1 MSEDVFKMNKTGEE
15 KEFIAIDDLC
25 LDEENPRFDV
35 NELEEGG
42 QSGII
47 AWLIEHEQV
56 LALARDIVAVG
67 PSPLHRICAMRENG
81 RNVVLNGN
89 RRICALK
96 LLRNPDLA
104 PEKERGR
111 FKSAVKSLDTKLPET
126 VECVFFDNRDKA
138 GPWLEREHMGASK
151 GRGLRPWS
159 AMRKNHY
166 KEKGKDALAGTLLT
180 YGVTRGFLTR
190 QERRRGII
198 TTTTRYLST
207 PDVRKAM
214 GVVRLP
220 GRNELWINI
229 KQEHFD
235 ERVRPFIRALVDG
248 DINSRTSGTAMARKE
263 YATKM
268 GGPFPDSGRLANPV
282 RLDTETGEPTQDKR
296 PVKKKRSQHASSD
309 PDKRKHIAK
318 PQSLSWSPDNEQGHL
333 HRLFQELCQV
343 DCKRNPFAG
352 GFLFR
357 AFMETLLIAYHQRVM
372 GKTGTGKQKMDR
384 VVKEVASHIACVDSN
399 GKSKAGAISDMAD
412 KNYPVS
418 FYRLGMNIHGVLIP
432 DVVRLFREWDNLLA
446 AVKFMLGELKTKED

>member
-1 MSEDVFKMNKTGEE
+1 MNEDIFKMNKTGEE
-15 KEFIAIDDLC
+15 EEFIAIDDLC
-25 LDEENPRFDV
+25 LDEKNPRIDA
-35 NELEEGG
+35 NELEERG

-67 PSPLHRICAMRENG
+67 LSPLHRVCAMRENG

-104 PEKERGR
+104 PENKRSW
-111 FKSAVKSLDTKLPET
+111 FKSAVKSPDIKLPET

-138 GPWLEREHMGASK
+138 RPWLVREHMGTSK
-151 GRGLRPWS
+151 GRGLQPWS
-159 AMRKNHY
+159 AMQKDSY
-166 KEKGKDALAGTLLT
+166 QDEGQDALAGTLLA

-190 QERRRGII
+190 QERRGHII

-214 GVVRLP
+214 GLVSLP
-220 GRNELWINI
+220 KENKLWINVE
-229 KQEHFD
+229 QEHFD
-235 ERVRPFIRALVDG
+235 KRVRPFIRALVDG
-248 DINSRTSGTAMARKE
+248 KINSRTSGTAMARKD

-268 GGPFPDSGRLANPV
+268 GDPFPDSGRLANPV
-282 RLDTETGEPTQDKR
+282 RLDTETGRSTQDKR
-296 PVKKKRSQHASSD
+296 PVKKKRPQHAPSD

-318 PQSLSWSPDNEQGHL
+318 PQSLPWPSDNEQGHL
-333 HRLFQELCQV
+333 DRLFQELCRV
-343 DCKRNPFAG
+343 DCRRNPFAG

-372 GKTGTGKQKMDR
+372 GKTKTAKQKMDS
-384 VVKEVASHIACVDSN
+384 VVKEVASHITCADSN

-418 FYRLGMNIHGVLIP
+418 FYRLGMNIHGDLVP
-432 DVVRLFREWDNLLA
+432 DVVRLCREWDNLAA
-446 AVKFMLGELKTKED
+446 AVKFMLGELKTKEG